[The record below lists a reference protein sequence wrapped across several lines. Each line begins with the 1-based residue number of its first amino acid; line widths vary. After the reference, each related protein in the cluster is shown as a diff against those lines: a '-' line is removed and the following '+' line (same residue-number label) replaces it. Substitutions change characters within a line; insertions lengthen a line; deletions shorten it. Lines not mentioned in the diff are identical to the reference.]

1 MNNLNQEEIR
11 NVMIPL
17 AAAKP
22 DIYKKGLIMGLI
34 SAYLMLLISYFTSGF
49 LTNYILIEIGI
60 LSIILL
66 IGSKI
71 YDYIYRCYY
80 EDIIDN
86 SMTGVVI
93 GFSNKLLILSGEEVL
108 KEFDTDEITVRKV
121 GTSERESFFAN
132 CTTILEC
139 KKNGEIIGMVGVDR
153 LEEFEGL
160 TLTADNSRANEDIQ
174 VIYDEDPDEDFDEG
188 DDLNEE

>member
-17 AAAKP
+17 AAARP
-22 DIYKKGLIMGLI
+22 SIYKKGLIIGLI
-34 SAYLMLLISYFTSGF
+34 CAYLMLLISYFTSGALLEYMF
-49 LTNYILIEIGI
+49 VEIGI
-60 LSIILL
+60 ISVILF
-66 IGSKI
+66 ISSKI
-71 YDYIYRCYY
+71 YDYIYRCHY

-86 SMTGVVI
+86 SMTGVII

-108 KEFDTDEITVRKV
+108 KEFDTDEITVRNVK
-121 GTSERESFFAN
+121 TSEKEAFYAN

-153 LEEFEGL
+153 LKEFEGL
-160 TLTADNSRANEDIQ
+160 TLTADNSRADEDIQ
-174 VIYDEDPDEDFDEG
+174 VIYDEDPDDFDE
-188 DDLNEE
+188 DSYDE

>member
-1 MNNLNQEEIR
+1 MNNLRHEEIR

-22 DIYKKGLIMGLI
+22 DIYKKGLIIGLI
-34 SAYLMLLISYFTSGF
+34 SAYFMLLISYFTSGF
-49 LTNYILIEIGI
+49 LTNYMLVEICI
-60 LSIILL
+60 LSIILFV
-66 IGSKI
+66 ISKI

-80 EDIIDN
+80 ENIIDD

-108 KEFDTDEITVRKV
+108 KEFDADEITVRNVK
-121 GTSERESFFAN
+121 TSEKEAFFAN

-139 KKNGEIIGMVGVDR
+139 KKNGEIIGMVGVDK

-160 TLTADNSRANEDIQ
+160 TLVADNSRANEDIQ
-174 VIYDEDPDEDFDEG
+174 VIYDDDDPDIDFENDN
-188 DDLNEE
+188 DDCE